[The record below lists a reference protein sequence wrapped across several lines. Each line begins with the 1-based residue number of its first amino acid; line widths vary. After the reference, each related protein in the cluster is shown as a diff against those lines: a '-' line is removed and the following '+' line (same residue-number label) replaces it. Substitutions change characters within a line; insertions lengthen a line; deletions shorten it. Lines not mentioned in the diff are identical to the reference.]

1 MAEWQIDKTS
11 KTATLETMG
20 GVLKIE
26 RIGAEGLKV
35 AWQAVFPAEG
45 DAKPRTINIGI
56 SIPRD
61 KRTVVGAMQFAP
73 QRLLE
78 SLRRT
83 HPELLYGAPVA
94 DGPDPF

>member
-1 MAEWQIDKTS
+1 MAKWQIDKAS
-11 KTATLETMG
+11 KSATLDILG

-26 RIGAEGLKV
+26 RIGADGLKV
-35 AWQAVFPAEG
+35 AWQAVFPAEDG
-45 DAKPRTINIGI
+45 GKPRTINTGI

-73 QRLLE
+73 HRLLE

-83 HPELLYGAPVA
+83 HPELLFGEPVEDGA
-94 DGPDPF
+94 DPF